1 MKILFIAPRY
11 TGGIGGHANRV
22 AEKLRQVGFEVK
34 LMHTPNIPIKN
45 LKNPSFALF
54 SSLKA
59 IASREK
65 YDVVHAFNIP
75 SAYAMKYVNAKK
87 KVLSVH
93 GVYSEQVES
102 IHSGITSSIVK
113 KKEESILKLADIL
126 TTNSKD
132 VQRIYKEKLG
142 LDFELLIGPID
153 LSNFRE
159 IDKTDVKKKENQ
171 VIYIGRDSHEKGIDI
186 LKSIES
192 KINGKVVY
200 CTNIPWKKAML
211 ELKAS
216 RVLVLPSRV
225 ESIPNVIKEAHY
237 LKIPVVASN
246 VGGIPEIVINEKTGL
261 LVPPENPVELTKSIN
276 LLLKDKELASKL
288 SDEGYQF
295 LMKNFTW
302 EVLLP
307 KYKKFYEDLL
317 KD

>member
-11 TGGIGGHANRV
+11 TGGIGGHAKRV
-22 AEKLRQVGFEVK
+22 AEKLQEIGFDVK
-34 LMHTPNIPIKN
+34 LMHTPNIPLKN

-59 IASREK
+59 LASREK
-65 YDVVHAFNIP
+65 YDVVHAFNVP

-93 GVYSEQVES
+93 GVYSQQIES

-113 KKEESILKLADIL
+113 KKEESILKSADIL

-132 VQRIYKEKLG
+132 VQRAYKEKLG

-153 LSNFRE
+153 ISDFNE

-171 VIYIGRDSHEKGIDI
+171 VIYIGRDSYEKGIDI
-186 LKSIES
+186 LKSIEP

-200 CTNIPWKKAML
+200 CTDVPWEEAML

-216 RVLVLPSRV
+216 SVLVLPSRA
-225 ESIPNVIKEAHY
+225 ESIPNVIKEAYY
-237 LKIPVVASN
+237 LKVPVVASN
-246 VGGIPEIVINEKTGL
+246 VGGIPEIVSNEKTGL
-261 LVPPENPVELTKSIN
+261 LVPPEKPEELIKVIN
-276 LLLKDKELASKL
+276 SLLENKELARKL
-288 SDEGYQF
+288 AEEGHQF

-302 EVLLP
+302 DVLLP
-307 KYKKFYEDLL
+307 KYKKFYEDLM
-317 KD
+317 KE